1 MNQPDGRVVVAH
13 RAGGRLAESARA
25 RLARVTWL
33 LAGCLAAAEVAGG
46 IYVEARKLVFEP
58 ASAPRILDARP
69 RPAESLPSRTTEE
82 AVSFASRA

>member
-1 MNQPDGRVVVAH
+1 MVTAQ
-13 RAGGRLAESARA
+13 RAGGRLTTSART

-58 ASAPRILDARP
+58 ASAPSALDARP

-82 AVSFASRA
+82 AVSFAARV